1 LKLRQAIE
9 EIDKTNRPKV
19 EDFIKRETELNHS
32 LNESMERYVTVF
44 NNVNSYIFP
53 TDDKSKTKEARQKR
67 KKEGGN
73 YFTEDE
79 VLKIMQLRDFNKFL
93 GTMVDANL

>member
-1 LKLRQAIE
+1 
-9 EIDKTNRPKV
+9 
-19 EDFIKRETELNHS
+19 
-32 LNESMERYVTVF
+32 MERYVTIF

-67 KKEGGN
+67 KDEGGK

-79 VLKIMQLRDFNKFL
+79 FLKIMELREFNKWL
-93 GTMVDANL
+93 GTLVDADL